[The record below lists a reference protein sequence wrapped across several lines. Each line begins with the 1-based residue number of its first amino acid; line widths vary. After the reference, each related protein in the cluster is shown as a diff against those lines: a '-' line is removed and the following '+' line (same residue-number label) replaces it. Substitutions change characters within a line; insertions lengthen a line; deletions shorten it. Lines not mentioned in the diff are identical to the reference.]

1 MARTQRTLQKSQLD
15 PIRHSAQNEAFG
27 PPSDGIISR
36 NQLQESSQAELK
48 LPPVKS
54 SLGRRIKLIK
64 ATMAQDNAKTHK
76 GPAQKHL
83 HSRISYLYQAATH
96 LARSADQLQVRTDGV
111 NIEAK
116 EQSKPD
122 EELQCAVT
130 SHKAVSVLGLPKPP
144 TELVN
149 RIRKI
154 CTHDDRNI
162 GKLSHSRQLVVHL
175 RAISLKSQ
183 IRLSPAMKHTICKR
197 CDALLIPGSTSTSY
211 MENNS
216 RGGRKPWADVL
227 VTTCAGCGTA
237 KRFPMGAKR
246 QLRREPRTG
255 ESRNMRKEGHHAV
268 YCDNGS

>member
-1 MARTQRTLQKSQLD
+1 
-15 PIRHSAQNEAFG
+15 
-27 PPSDGIISR
+27 
-36 NQLQESSQAELK
+36 
-48 LPPVKS
+48 
-54 SLGRRIKLIK
+54 
-64 ATMAQDNAKTHK
+64 MAQDNAKTQK
-76 GPAQKHL
+76 GPAQRHL

-96 LARSADQLQVRTDGV
+96 LARSVDQLQVRTDCL

-130 SHKAVSVLGLPKPP
+130 SSKAISGLGLPKPA
-144 TELVN
+144 TEIVN
-149 RIRKI
+149 RVRKI
-154 CTHDDRNI
+154 CTHSDRHF
-162 GKLSHSRQLVVHL
+162 GKLSHSRQLVVQL

-197 CDALLIPGSTSTSY
+197 CDSLLIPGSTCTSY

-246 QLRREPRTG
+246 QLPREPRTG
-255 ESRNMRKEGHHAV
+255 ESRKAGK
-268 YCDNGS
+268 

>member
-1 MARTQRTLQKSQLD
+1 
-15 PIRHSAQNEAFG
+15 
-27 PPSDGIISR
+27 
-36 NQLQESSQAELK
+36 
-48 LPPVKS
+48 
-54 SLGRRIKLIK
+54 
-64 ATMAQDNAKTHK
+64 MAQDDAKTQR

-83 HSRISYLYQAATH
+83 YSRISYLYQAATH
-96 LARSADQLQVRTDGV
+96 LARSADQLQVRTDCL

-130 SHKAVSVLGLPKPP
+130 SSKAVSDLGLPKPP

-149 RIRKI
+149 RIHKI
-154 CTHDDRNI
+154 HTHSDRHF
-162 GKLSHSRQLVVHL
+162 GKLSHSRQLVVQL

-183 IRLSPAMKHTICKR
+183 IRLSHAMKHTICKR
-197 CDALLIPGSTSTSY
+197 CDTLLIPGSTCTSY

-237 KRFPMGAKR
+237 KRFPVGAKR
-246 QLRREPRTG
+246 QLPREPRTG
-255 ESRNMRKEGHHAV
+255 ESRNMGK
-268 YCDNGS
+268 